1 MGFKEDNIFQ
11 HVRSGDIDRV
21 IGYLGVVGG
30 LSFAELQKESEEI
43 RQQSWLDDESIYEDE
58 FSSKIVGGILEPF
71 GNYNQFIKDSPVGN
85 TLNTIPVLSTSSN
98 TGTTLNTSTINT
110 EETSSAELYH
120 INYSEYTDIPL
131 NLLPDDMGSREAT
144 DIMLKSES
152 GNGVT
157 KSNNTRTRTNV
168 TFEKISTPVR
178 KFFSNHSSS
187 FVRRIWSILSDKK
200 VNPIQLIVGLALLVH
215 IFGGLIQQG
224 NVEYHWVGVMVFI
237 TQSFTKALVTVAK
250 PLAISLNILLTYV
263 IGPIGGMAASSMAT
277 TASDA
282 FLGLV
287 GIIHQQT
294 MSPAGRGLVQ
304 TLGAYFISSVFVT
317 LLLHL
322 THYFRVKKRKREL
335 KSFGMNIVNNYTYNY
350 A

>member
-11 HVRSGDIDRV
+11 YVRSGDIDRV

-30 LSFAELQKESEEI
+30 LSFAELQKESAEI
-43 RQQSWLDDESIYEDE
+43 RKQSWLDDETIYEDE

-71 GNYNQFIKDSPVGN
+71 GNYNQFIKDSPVG
-85 TLNTIPVLSTSSN
+85 TTPSTPSTTSS
-98 TGTTLNTSTINT
+98 TPSTPSTPSTTSSTTS
-110 EETSSAELYH
+110 SSAELYH

-131 NLLPDDMGSREAT
+131 ELLPDDMGSREAT

-152 GNGVT
+152 GNGST
-157 KSNNTRTRTNV
+157 KSNTRTNV
-168 TFEKISTPVR
+168 TFEKISEPVR
-178 KFFSNHSSS
+178 RFFSNHSSS

-215 IFGGLIQQG
+215 IFGGLMQRG
-224 NVEYHWVGVMVFI
+224 DVEYHWVGVMVFI

-263 IGPIGGMAASSMAT
+263 VGPIGGMAASSMAT

-287 GIIHQQT
+287 GIIHKQT

-304 TLGAYFISSVFVT
+304 TLGAYFISSVFIT